1 MSDIRKVVD
10 DYYTFRKYER
20 PTRLQALL
28 WLLAESSELIGAY
41 REIYGNLDSVTP
53 GERTALQ
60 MAEMAGKLAES
71 AVEGQAGWV
80 RNNDRVRAPDVGDEI
95 GDVFMMLERFS
106 QAVGEPDPVECFIRK
121 MVKKGYEQV

>member
-1 MSDIRKVVD
+1 MSDIHKIID
-10 DYYTFRKYER
+10 DYYAFRKYEN

-28 WLLAESSELIGAY
+28 WLLAESSELIEAY
-41 REIYGNLDSVTP
+41 RVAYGNVDSITP

-71 AVEGQAGWV
+71 AVEGQASWV

-121 MVKKGYEQV
+121 SVKKGYEKY